1 MSERMMLFIPAYN
14 CEKQIVRV
22 LAQLDEEVVPYFEEI
37 LVVNNRST
45 DHTEQVVLEY
55 LEKNPELPV
64 KLMRNDDNYGLGGSQ
79 KMAFHYAVDHGYD
92 YVCMLHGDDQ
102 GDIHDFVA
110 MLQKKIYR
118 QHDCVLGAR
127 FMRGSRL
134 KGYSAFRTFGNIVYD
149 YVFAFITRQRV
160 FDLGSGL
167 NLYSTK
173 MLSDS
178 FFEKF
183 PDNLMFNYAMI
194 LASHYYGHDII
205 FYPVSWREEDQVSN
219 VKMVSQAVTVLKM
232 AFSYLFHPDVIRG
245 EYRSVVRDGYTCRQI
260 TTLSGDETQEN

>member
-1 MSERMMLFIPAYN
+1 MMLFIPAYN

-22 LAQLDEEVVPYFEEI
+22 LAQLDEEVVSYFEEI

-45 DHTEQVVLEY
+45 DDTEKAVLAY
-55 LEKNPELPV
+55 LKENPSLPV
-64 KLMRNDDNYGLGGSQ
+64 KLMRNDENYGLGGSQ

-102 GDIHDFVA
+102 GDIHDFIP
-110 MLQKKIYR
+110 MLEKNIYKK
-118 QHDCVLGAR
+118 HDCVLGAR

-149 YVFAFITRQRV
+149 FIFAFITKRRI

-167 NLYSTK
+167 NMYSTK
-173 MLSDS
+173 MLADS

-183 PDNLMFNYAMI
+183 PDNLMFNYVMI
-194 LASHYYGHDII
+194 LASHYYDHDII

-219 VKMVSQAVTVLKM
+219 VKMVNQAINVLKM
-232 AFSYLFHPDVIRG
+232 AFSYMFNNEVIKQ
-245 EYRSVVRDGYTCRQI
+245 EYREVAREGYTCQQI
-260 TTLSGDETQEN
+260 TEIEE